1 MGGRRGTGSRKNR
14 SQSKRRQRDI
24 EMEQDRPIGP
34 ETRTDVRGWMMA
46 FGGIPPWLAAE
57 NPGLPA
63 LHTPELPARSR
74 NQGVRRGLVR
84 PEPCALCSVAVAG
97 KVG

>member
-14 SQSKRRQRDI
+14 SQCKRRQRDI
-24 EMEQDRPIGP
+24 QDRPIGP
-34 ETRTDVRGWMMA
+34 ETRSDVRGWMMA
-46 FGGIPPWLAAE
+46 FGGIPPWLAAAE
-57 NPGLPA
+57 NPNLPA

-74 NQGVRRGLVR
+74 SQGVRRGLVR
-84 PEPCALCSVAVAG
+84 PEPCALCSVAVTG